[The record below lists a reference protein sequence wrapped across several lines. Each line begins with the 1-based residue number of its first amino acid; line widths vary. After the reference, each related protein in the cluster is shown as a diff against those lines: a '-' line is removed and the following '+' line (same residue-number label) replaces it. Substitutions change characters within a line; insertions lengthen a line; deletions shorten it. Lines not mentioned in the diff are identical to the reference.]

1 MTFAHPWFLLLL
13 LLLPVAA
20 WLKGRRG
27 QPPAFLYSS
36 LQLVRAVTNV
46 NRSRSGAFLASLRW
60 LALVLFIITL
70 AQPRLSKSETKVNAS
85 GVDIAVAIDLSGS
98 MDRPDFELR
107 GRQVNR
113 LVMAKEVL
121 KEFIEK
127 RPNDRIGIV
136 AFGAQAYIAAPLT
149 LDHSF
154 LLKNLERLQLGMI
167 EYRRT
172 AIGSGLGTAI
182 NRLRDLKS
190 KSKIAILMTDGQNN
204 AGKLDPLTVAEA
216 ARALHVKVYTIGVGR
231 HDQAGPDADVID
243 EASLQKI
250 AQMTGGKYYL
260 ADNSRKFREIYDE
273 IDKLEKTEA
282 EVRKF
287 TQFKELFP
295 WFLSPG
301 IGLFLVE
308 IVLRHTLLRRLP

>member
-1 MTFAHPWFLLLL
+1 
-13 LLLPVAA
+13 
-20 WLKGRRG
+20 
-27 QPPAFLYSS
+27 
-36 LQLVRAVTNV
+36 VTNV
-46 NRSRSGAFLASLRW
+46 TRSRSGAFLAALRW
-60 LALVLFIITL
+60 LALVLFIVAL
-70 AQPRLSKSETKVNAS
+70 AQPRLTKSETTVRAS

-98 MDRPDFELR
+98 MQAPDFELH
-107 GRQVNR
+107 GRPANR

-121 KEFIEK
+121 KEFINK

-136 AFGAQAYIAAPLT
+136 AFAAQAYIATPLT

-167 EYRRT
+167 DWRQT
-172 AIGSGLGTAI
+172 AIGSGLGTAV

-204 AGKLDPLTVAEA
+204 AGKLDPMTVAEA
-216 ARALHVKVYTIGVGR
+216 AQALHVKVYTIGVGR
-231 HDQAGPDADVID
+231 HELGGGPNADVID
-243 EASLQKI
+243 EDALRKI
-250 AQMTGGKYYL
+250 AEMTGGKYYL
-260 ADNSRKFREIYDE
+260 ADNTRKFHEIYDE
-273 IDKLEKTEA
+273 IDRLEKTEA
-282 EVRKF
+282 EVKKF